1 MNKENPN
8 EKLTNS
14 CLGWNYRLSQ
24 LIITTIWIDN
34 FLFRCVCEC
43 ACVFAL
49 ESDKP
54 FRICCIASVLICSV
68 CASHSLRTSYN
79 SVCYKNLDAFQ
90 RFMRSYVNDFQQIS
104 NGILIAWKCISWLR
118 VVAIQFDSEDV
129 IVYTLKQSISICMLT
144 K

>member
-1 MNKENPN
+1 M
-8 EKLTNS
+8 
-14 CLGWNYRLSQ
+14 RV
-24 LIITTIWIDN
+24 
-34 FLFRCVCEC
+34 RVCEC

-79 SVCYKNLDAFQ
+79 SVCNKNLDAFQ

-104 NGILIAWKCISWLR
+104 NG

-129 IVYTLKQSISICMLT
+129 IVYTLKQSISIYMLT